1 MFDDERHHHHDHSH
15 ADHDH
20 GHEEAGTGIVEAPLD
35 PANQSLADALRASF
49 WVLKAIMLVVLVCFV
64 VSGVF
69 IVDEKEVAVRTTFG
83 AIQGSVCK
91 PGLQWGWP
99 YPVGDV
105 QRVSTA
111 PKNLR
116 VEDFWLRL
124 REEEKTKDLD
134 QLSAPRTGLDPAIDG
149 ALLTGDKAI
158 MHASFKVQYK
168 IPEVGAKEYVSN
180 VKDEEALLR
189 SVIKQAA
196 VAEAARI
203 PATVVWRDP
212 GTLANAVRTRAQKEL
227 DALNTGIQIEN
238 VVAPESHYPLQ
249 TSSEFLAV
257 NNAENRQRATINE
270 ANTERENKLN
280 GAAGLAWEKINAE
293 VERLDQVKDDS
304 ERQAIFKAI
313 GEILLTQAKGE
324 AGGKVQL
331 ARRDREQI
339 VNDTLAEVSEFDA
352 LREEY
357 RRNPD
362 LIRLRL
368 NQLMRDKLFS
378 SNGLVKWILPPDD
391 KNIVLWM
398 AKDPKESA
406 EEARRRMEE
415 ATKKK
420 K

>member
-1 MFDDERHHHHDHSH
+1 
-15 ADHDH
+15 
-20 GHEEAGTGIVEAPLD
+20 
-35 PANQSLADALRASF
+35 
-49 WVLKAIMLVVLVCFV
+49 MLVVLVCFV

-69 IVDEKEVAVRTTFG
+69 IVDEKEVVVRMTFG
-83 AIQGSVCK
+83 K
-91 PGLQWGWP
+91 PQEGPPCRPGFHWGLP
-99 YPVGDV
+99 YPIDEIV
-105 QRVSTA
+105 RVSTA
-111 PKNLR
+111 PKNMR

-124 REEEKTKDLD
+124 REEDKTKSLD
-134 QLSAPRTGLDPAIDG
+134 QLGARGTGLDPAVDG

-168 IPEVGAKEYVSN
+168 IPETSAKEYVRN
-180 VKDEEALLR
+180 VQNEEVLLR

-196 VAEAARI
+196 IAEAARI
-203 PATVVWRDP
+203 PATVIWRDP
-212 GTLANAVRTRAQKEL
+212 ASLATAVMSRAQKHL
-227 DALNTGIQIEN
+227 DQLETGIQLEN
-238 VVAPESHYPLQ
+238 VAAPDSHYPLQ

-280 GAAGLAWEKINAE
+280 GVAGLAWQKISTEIEKF
-293 VERLDQVKDDS
+293 DQVKES

-313 GEILLTQAKGE
+313 GELLLTQAMGE

-339 VNDTLAEVSEFDA
+339 VNDTLAEVSQFDA

-357 RRNPD
+357 HRNPD
-362 LIRLRL
+362 LMRLRL
-368 NQLMRDKLFS
+368 NQMMRDRLFAN
-378 SNGLVKWILPPDD
+378 NGLVKWILPPDD

-406 EEARRRMEE
+406 DEARRRMEE

-420 K
+420 